1 MYKVRWFLLCQNVGK
16 SYSQEY
22 PKDQKLIFWD
32 KSTNEKMFLAGL
44 EKSIKDI
51 KKHRKGVS
59 KLKNAFDLT
68 TKF

>member
-1 MYKVRWFLLCQNVGK
+1 
-16 SYSQEY
+16 
-22 PKDQKLIFWD
+22 
-32 KSTNEKMFLAGL
+32 MFLAGL